1 MFRLLGFVQASIT
14 DRRWSPMFDG
24 GEGGVHVRSSRPP
37 ARGQALIRRA
47 GALLRREGFRV
58 VAAIVLFG
66 ISLELLGALAGFGTP
81 VFLAAEA
88 AVAVALLLIL

>member
-1 MFRLLGFVQASIT
+1 
-14 DRRWSPMFDG
+14 MFDA
-24 GEGGVHVRSSRPP
+24 EGGRMRVGSRGAGVRR
-37 ARGQALIRRA
+37 QALARRA

-58 VAAIVLFG
+58 AAAILVFG